1 MPEGFAGGG
10 GVRVAGAACL
20 GPAPMG
26 RRVTTG
32 TVGGIACAVSVAM
45 TDSDV
50 LRMSGVP
57 DGVGK
62 NNGVR
67 STVGVNNG
75 VAVVGA
81 MGVASG
87 GVVGVAIGDCSG
99 D

>member
-1 MPEGFAGGG
+1 MPEGCGGG
-10 GVRVAGAACL
+10 RGVRVAGAAWP

-50 LRMSGVP
+50 PRMSGVL

-62 NNGVR
+62 SEGVR
-67 STVGVNNG
+67 PTVGADNG
-75 VAVVGA
+75 VAVTGA
-81 MGVASG
+81 MGVGLG

>member
-1 MPEGFAGGG
+1 MPEGFAGGR
-10 GVRVAGAACL
+10 GVRVAGAACP

-50 LRMSGVP
+50 LRMSGVL

-62 NNGVR
+62 SEGVR

-81 MGVASG
+81 MGG
-87 GVVGVAIGDCSG
+87 GPEGAVG
-99 D
+99 